1 MEKSVEQSKS
11 VPMTLIEFEQCCKIS
26 LSLQQS
32 ASMQSRKDFP
42 KFGLPRY
49 RCNATNTA
57 HVYRS
62 GIMPYTKV
70 VPVQRVLPARM
81 VSDGDHRSSRREDR
95 PGTACT
101 VYRIRYCAAIWGSH
115 RRRAWPAGKNGSNAP
130 STQKHRANRAGLR
143 LPLGQRH
150 SRPMKTEKRND

>member
-1 MEKSVEQSKS
+1 MEKSLEQCKS

-26 LSLQQS
+26 LSLQQ

-101 VYRIRYCAAIWGSH
+101 AFDTAQLSGGPTGKEPGPRGKTEATLHLLRSTVLIEPGYAFRWGS
-115 RRRAWPAGKNGSNAP
+115 ATVAP
-130 STQKHRANRAGLR
+130 
-143 LPLGQRH
+143 
-150 SRPMKTEKRND
+150 